1 MKLSPFFAPLLC
13 CCLLQACDS
22 PSSQDPAE
30 NNRPLQS
37 TQNTVS
43 SGDTKESAS
52 IEDIISSGANF
63 QTLATITQAVG
74 LVEQLDKEN
83 NLTLLAPNNDAF
95 MALGESKLEELL
107 DPAKQST
114 LKKILLNHI
123 IKGRLELSNL
133 QDGQKLNTLG
143 DKSLQVKI
151 TGGQVQIGN
160 ATIVAPDIQAK
171 NGVIHALDQVLLP

>member
-1 MKLSPFFAPLLC
+1 MKLSPMIILAA

-22 PSSQDPAE
+22 PKSQDSE
-30 NNRPLQS
+30 NSKTSTQS
-37 TQNTVS
+37 TQKTAPS
-43 SGDTKESAS
+43 DDTKESAS

-74 LVEQLDKEN
+74 LVEQLSKEN

-107 DPAKQST
+107 DPAKET
-114 LKKILLNHI
+114 VLKNIILNHI
-123 IKGRLELSNL
+123 IKGRLTLSSL
-133 QDGQKLNTLG
+133 QDGQTLSTLG
-143 DKSLQVKI
+143 GKTFQVKI
-151 TGGQVQIGN
+151 AGGQVQIGN

-171 NGVIHALDQVLLP
+171 NGIIHALDQVLLP